1 MAHINLLPWREELR
15 AERQKQFVSSM
26 IFALVVAA
34 ILLYGVIFIV
44 DGWIEQQNSRNGY
57 LQQEIAKLD
66 KEIKEIEKLEE
77 EREKLLAR
85 IQVIQELQ
93 SSRPKVVKV
102 LDSIVRLVPDGVH
115 LEKLDREGPKFTL
128 SGIAESNARISV
140 FMNQIDKNIEL
151 KEANLQVIQKTSE
164 QEQSNFKTFTLNVDE
179 SKPKIEG
186 EGE

>member
-26 IFALVVAA
+26 VIALVLAGIV
-34 ILLYGVIFIV
+34 LYGVMFIV
-44 DGWIEQQNSRNGY
+44 DGWIEQQNRRNG
-57 LQQEIAKLD
+57 LLKQEISKLD
-66 KEIKEIEKLEE
+66 NEIKEIRKLEE

-93 SSRPKVVKV
+93 TSRPKVVKV

-128 SGIAESNARISV
+128 SGIAESNARVSV
-140 FMNQIDKNIEL
+140 FMNQIDKNTEL
-151 KEANLQVIQKTSE
+151 KEANLQVIKKMSE
-164 QEQSNFKTFTLNVDE
+164 QEQSNYKTFTLNVDE
-179 SKPKIEG
+179 SKAEKEG